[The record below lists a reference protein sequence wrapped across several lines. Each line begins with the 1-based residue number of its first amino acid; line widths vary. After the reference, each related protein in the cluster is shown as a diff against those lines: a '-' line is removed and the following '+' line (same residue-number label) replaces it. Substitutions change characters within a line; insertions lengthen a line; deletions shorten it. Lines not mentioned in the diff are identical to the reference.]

1 MDIYIINDSGTAEV
15 FKTVQPTDESYHLR
29 ELQGSDECEIKLE
42 LAEYVDFP
50 LGCYIEWKG
59 NKYTLCTPA
68 QIEKNGTR
76 QLSYT
81 LTFSGAL
88 KSLSKYR
95 MRHIVSSVLQDSK
108 LDFSITAYPQE
119 ILQMIVDNINYR
131 ESGWSVGTCEPT
143 SMVTQTYS
151 MTTIEDALS
160 SLAEECDTEYEID
173 GKTIHLRKVEYNKSN
188 PITLQ
193 YGKGG
198 GFIPGVA
205 RQNSSESN
213 PMEILFVQGG
223 EKNIDSSKYG
233 CTTLLMPDNSGMVT
247 YYDGEHYKIVNED
260 GTATADD
267 GFNEDNARAYKVSTD
282 RMSIE
287 RADAAKS
294 SYSEGAMTDTDIYP
308 KRVGTITAVINQDDD
323 PTKVLFQ
330 DSNIPETLNYKEL
343 TAAGQSLNVVFS
355 TGMLTGKTFEV
366 NYNHTKRQF
375 AMVGATIDDVA
386 MPDETWRP
394 AVGDEFVILNMVM
407 PTDYLYNH
415 TLHTGAE
422 YDLLKAAVKYMYEN
436 EDDKYTFEGTLDT
449 IWSKANWE
457 AVGGKIKVGGYVKFI
472 DPQFEAAGVLLRITS
487 VKETI
492 NNPYA
497 PTIEISNSA
506 NGSSVASKIANLET
520 TTPVA
525 IDAARRAAVNFA
537 NRGFAAVKETTDMLA
552 EQFTSGYT
560 ESISPLSVHTM
571 QTIVGDESVQFAF
584 YGTSDCSKEVS
595 PSVTYDANTLTL
607 TIEYYTTD
615 TEAYYIQHKTLGV
628 TTMST
633 ADYSGNEL
641 KKWAIYRYTSGD
653 LDEDTAYYVYV
664 KASTDTTQAATFE
677 VTSSAKQMEEETG
690 YYYLLFGFLNKP
702 TTAGGARSFAQM
714 YGYSEILPGRITTDK
729 VVSQD
734 GKTGFDL
741 VNGRIFGNIEF
752 NADTDNTAVINSI
765 INANSTVTS
774 AASNASSALNTATTA
789 ASDAS
794 TAKSTATTASTT
806 ANNALTTANTANTT
820 ATTANATL
828 ANFQVGGRNLLK
840 NSAKTYTLNYTSSTN
855 TSIEIPLVDA
865 AKNMT
870 FSDAYTFAWLSFYVD
885 GWTETYVP
893 NFNGWN
899 FGTYTAN
906 TSGFEWWGWSSSDV
920 SSGYIQINSTTRRYW
935 FKIKSNG
942 FKLLRCCL
950 YSNNTKGT
958 PDSGI
963 PKVYNVMLSFG
974 AALTDYAPAQ
984 EDVDSSISTAQ
995 STATTASANA
1005 STALST
1011 ANEVAANAQGRN
1023 LLRGTQDMAIGAGY
1037 WETANFRRW
1046 AGSGTMQT
1054 LTQTEIATFTGES
1067 VPYDVKTS
1075 GMLLTPVIDSST
1087 STYHKEE
1094 AFQQDCRNQ
1103 SGLFKAGETLTF
1115 SAYVWAN
1122 QAMLLRYIH
1131 NANVSSDYQIVNY
1144 QLAKGWNKVSIT
1156 YTATTPAQILMYY
1169 SYKNALTTQPY
1180 MIWANL
1186 KLERGSTATMWTE
1199 APEDTDARIAET
1211 DYLRE
1216 SLEEAA
1222 ASTTDLTGGLVLSKY
1237 IGVKNASGTVVAG
1250 MSGTSAAVNNTLPM
1264 IWAGASANTDAA
1276 MKKADFRVF
1285 RDGSAVMNNAKI
1297 LGGSGTNGMVINN
1310 GVIKLGTIGTDD
1322 ISESDTKMRISPT
1335 VGMTDIA
1342 SIINATSTADV
1353 SSTITLTS
1361 ETVAASQKTTAS
1373 GANAIFDEQ
1382 LITGSKT
1389 LWTTTISTS
1398 VKQGTLYF
1406 SFNEANLTAKFTG
1419 YAEVIAGSG
1428 KTGTVFYTCDYSVWI
1443 ENGTNKVTL
1452 IKGTALADSKSG
1464 VNPKTTATES
1474 AAASSLVS
1482 IPFAPGDTISI
1493 KGQVYYEAGGS
1504 YTSNTS
1510 TASVSATLTG
1520 SASLV
1525 LTCSSVKVSSAIPVY
1540 NNHYFGNG
1548 FMLSSAN
1555 TKYLA
1560 ASSQAGDT
1568 AGTVLQC
1575 RSSSALFK
1583 FTSNGLLQS
1592 LNGSTFYRVNPLIWV
1607 AKVSTSDAKTA
1618 TPTVIY
1624 NPMGKSISC
1633 TRQDTGRIRV
1643 THNLYHTNY
1652 TISAHGCGT
1661 NAGTGATGGNRYVYM
1676 FEKTSTYFDVVMNL
1690 DHVNYDGICEILLYD
1705 LSSF

>member
-108 LDFSITAYPQE
+108 LDFSITAYPHE

-188 PITLQ
+188 PIELQ

-205 RQNSSESN
+205 RQNSSDTN

-457 AVGGKIKVGGYVKFI
+457 TVGGKIKVGGYVKFI

-584 YGTSDCSKEVS
+584 YGSSDCSKEVA

-653 LDEDTAYYVYV
+653 LYEDTAYYVYV

-774 AASNASSALNTATTA
+774 AASNASSALSTATTA

-855 TSIEIPLVDA
+855 ASIEIPLVDA

-906 TSGFEWWGWSSSDV
+906 TSGWEWWGWSSSDV

-935 FKIKSNG
+935 FKINSNG
-942 FKLLRCCL
+942 YKLLRCNL
-950 YSNNTKGT
+950 YSNKTKGT

-995 STATTASANA
+995 TTATTASANA
-1005 STALST
+1005 TTALST

-1037 WETANFRRW
+1037 WETATFSRW
-1046 AGSGTMQT
+1046 TGSGTMQT

-1094 AFQQDCRNQ
+1094 SFQQDCRNQ

-1131 NANVSSDYQIVNY
+1131 NANESSDYQIVNY

-1169 SYKNALTTQPY
+1169 SFKNALTTQPY

-1276 MKKADFRVF
+1276 MRSAKFRVQNSGHVEMN
-1285 RDGSAVMNNAKI
+1285 DVVITQGTSTKYLNIADNAMSLVNGSYKTVVSSESIGSIATATSKSTTSTTKTVA
-1297 LGGSGTNGMVINN
+1297 SGTKALVVAVQDASSMTQS
-1310 GVIKLGTIGTDD
+1310 GTYHFFTHTTTNAATLD
-1322 ISESDTKMRISPT
+1322 ISAFSVKFYTEMDNQEPSSVPTGYKLRSNASYSQCSFNLQLT
-1335 VGMTDIA
+1335 VGSTVYSLTSLNQTADNTITTKTVSVAATQIIVPAGTSVSLDLAFNFSCKVYKWIAEYTDQEGDTQTVELDGNGTTVEA
-1342 SIINATSTADV
+1342 QAYFSTA
-1353 SSTITLTS
+1353 
-1361 ETVAASQKTTAS
+1361 
-1373 GANAIFDEQ
+1373 F
-1382 LITGSKT
+1382 TG
-1389 LWTTTISTS
+1389 
-1398 VKQGTLYF
+1398 
-1406 SFNEANLTAKFTG
+1406 KFTEG
-1419 YAEVIAGSG
+1419 EYRNNYYADGFFLQSAST
-1428 KTGTVFYTCDYSVWI
+1428 KYF
-1443 ENGTNKVTL
+1443 
-1452 IKGTALADSKSG
+1452 G
-1464 VNPKTTATES
+1464 VN
-1474 AAASSLVS
+1474 
-1482 IPFAPGDTISI
+1482 
-1493 KGQVYYEAGGS
+1493 S
-1504 YTSNTS
+1504 YD
-1510 TASVSATLTG
+1510 SATLMQ
-1520 SASLV
+1520 AR
-1525 LTCSSVKVSSAIPVY
+1525 
-1540 NNHYFGNG
+1540 FG
-1548 FMLSSAN
+1548 A
-1555 TKYLA
+1555 
-1560 ASSQAGDT
+1560 
-1568 AGTVLQC
+1568 
-1575 RSSSALFK
+1575 ALFK

-1592 LNGSTFYRVNPLIWV
+1592 LNGSTFFRVNPLIWV

-1618 TPTVIY
+1618 SSAVIY

-1633 TRQDTGRIRV
+1633 TRQDAGRIRV
-1643 THNLYHTNY
+1643 THDLYHTNY

>member
-457 AVGGKIKVGGYVKFI
+457 TVGGKIKVGGYVKFI

-584 YGTSDCSKEVS
+584 YGTSDCSKEVA
-595 PSVTYDANTLTL
+595 PSVTYDVNTLTL

-641 KKWAIYRYTSGD
+641 KKWAIYRYVSGD

-702 TTAGGARSFAQM
+702 TTVGGTRSFAQM

-774 AASNASSALNTATTA
+774 AASNASSALSTATTA

-855 TSIEIPLVDA
+855 ASIEIPLVDA

-906 TSGFEWWGWSSSDV
+906 TSGWEWWGWSTSDV

-942 FKLLRCCL
+942 YKLLRCNL

-1005 STALST
+1005 TTALST

-1023 LLRGTQDMAIGAGY
+1023 LLRGTQDMTIGAGT
-1037 WETANFRRW
+1037 WETATFSRW
-1046 AGSGTMQT
+1046 IGSGTMQT

-1075 GMLLTPVIDSST
+1075 GILLTPVIDSST
-1087 STYHKEE
+1087 STYHTEE
-1094 AFQQDCRNQ
+1094 AFKQNCRNQ

-1169 SYKNALTTQPY
+1169 SFKNALTTQPY

-1276 MKKADFRVF
+1276 MRSAKFRVQNSGHVEMN
-1285 RDGSAVMNNAKI
+1285 DVVITQGTSTKYLNIADNAMSLVNGSYKTVVSSESIGSIATATSKSTTSTTKTVA
-1297 LGGSGTNGMVINN
+1297 SGTKALVVAVQDASSMTQS
-1310 GVIKLGTIGTDD
+1310 GTYHFFTHTTTNAATLD
-1322 ISESDTKMRISPT
+1322 ISAFSVKFYTEMDNQEPSSVPTGYKLRSNASYSKCSFNLQLT
-1335 VGMTDIA
+1335 VGSTVYSLTSLNQTAGNTITTETVSVAATQIIVPAGTSVSLDLAFNFSCKVYKWIAEYTDQEGDTQTVELDGNGTTVEA
-1342 SIINATSTADV
+1342 QAYFSTA
-1353 SSTITLTS
+1353 
-1361 ETVAASQKTTAS
+1361 
-1373 GANAIFDEQ
+1373 F
-1382 LITGSKT
+1382 TG
-1389 LWTTTISTS
+1389 
-1398 VKQGTLYF
+1398 
-1406 SFNEANLTAKFTG
+1406 KFTEG
-1419 YAEVIAGSG
+1419 EYRNNYYADGFFLQSAST
-1428 KTGTVFYTCDYSVWI
+1428 KYF
-1443 ENGTNKVTL
+1443 
-1452 IKGTALADSKSG
+1452 G
-1464 VNPKTTATES
+1464 VN
-1474 AAASSLVS
+1474 
-1482 IPFAPGDTISI
+1482 
-1493 KGQVYYEAGGS
+1493 S
-1504 YTSNTS
+1504 YD
-1510 TASVSATLTG
+1510 SATLMQ
-1520 SASLV
+1520 AR
-1525 LTCSSVKVSSAIPVY
+1525 
-1540 NNHYFGNG
+1540 FG
-1548 FMLSSAN
+1548 A
-1555 TKYLA
+1555 
-1560 ASSQAGDT
+1560 
-1568 AGTVLQC
+1568 
-1575 RSSSALFK
+1575 ALFK

-1592 LNGSTFYRVNPLIWV
+1592 LNGSTFFRVNPLV
-1607 AKVSTSDAKTA
+1607 AIIKLAFSQATSSGYTA
-1618 TPTVIY
+1618 TYLYRIKGSTTPTT
-1624 NPMGKSISC
+1624 K
-1633 TRQDTGRIRV
+1633 RE
-1643 THNLYHTNY
+1643 
-1652 TISAHGCGT
+1652 
-1661 NAGTGATGGNRYVYM
+1661 ATGNVVLTHYLKTNTGVSSYVAQGTYYCTGSTEYARTLVFDDIAANTMRVHFMTGNAHFDPQNTGNVDYAMIFFYDYG
-1676 FEKTSTYFDVVMNL
+1676 TY
-1690 DHVNYDGICEILLYD
+1690 
-1705 LSSF
+1705 